1 MPLAVTTEIDNY
13 VATLRLT
20 LDGSRF
26 GRVELEELSSKAV
39 ELRDSTE
46 EVYSVVVVADP
57 DFGIGWS
64 DDVLAEDASSE
75 LSESGMA
82 FEALAAIPQPIVA
95 AITGQAQS
103 AGLELALACDIRV
116 AGKNVSFGMPETG
129 LGMVP
134 RGGGTQRLPRVVGRA
149 PSLRM
154 LLTGEPIDAA
164 EAFRIGL
171 VSEVVED
178 NAVETT
184 ALDIARIIASRGPIA
199 TRFAKEAVLRGV
211 ELPLADALL
220 TELDMTVILQTTA
233 DRVEGVRAFA
243 EKREPRFENR

>member
-1 MPLAVTTEIDNY
+1 MPLAVTTEIDDH

-26 GRVELEELSSKAV
+26 GRVVLEELASKAV
-39 ELRDSTE
+39 ELRHSTD
-46 EVYSVVVVADP
+46 EVYSVVVVAEP
-57 DFGIGWS
+57 DFGVGWS
-64 DDVLAEDASSE
+64 EDVLAEDAVSG

-95 AITGQAQS
+95 AITGQAES

-134 RGGGTQRLPRVVGRA
+134 RAGGTQRLPRVVGRA

-154 LLTGEPIDAA
+154 LLTGESIDAA

-178 NAVETT
+178 STVETA
-184 ALDIARIIASRGPIA
+184 ALNIARMIASRGPIA
-199 TRFAKEAVLRGV
+199 TRLAKEAVLRGT
-211 ELPLADALL
+211 EIPLADALL

-233 DRVEGVRAFA
+233 DRAEGVEAFV
-243 EKREPRFENR
+243 EKRVPRFENR